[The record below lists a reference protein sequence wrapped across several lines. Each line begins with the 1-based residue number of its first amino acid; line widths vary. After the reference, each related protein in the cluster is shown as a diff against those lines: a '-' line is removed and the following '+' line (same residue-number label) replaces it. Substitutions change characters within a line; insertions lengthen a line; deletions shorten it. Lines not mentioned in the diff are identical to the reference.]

1 MLAPHKGR
9 GHFFNPGFVSFL
21 IFLLRPFFSFFAVAL
36 FFFPLQSFFFT
47 FLVSPLHSLSISS
60 SLLSLSSVDELVLLS
75 GW

>member
-21 IFLLRPFFSFFAVAL
+21 IFFVETFFSFFAVAL
-36 FFFPLQSFFFT
+36 FFLPIAIILFDVFGT
-47 FLVSPLHSLSISS
+47 PLHSLSISS
-60 SLLSLSSVDELVLLS
+60 SLPSLSSVDEFVLLS